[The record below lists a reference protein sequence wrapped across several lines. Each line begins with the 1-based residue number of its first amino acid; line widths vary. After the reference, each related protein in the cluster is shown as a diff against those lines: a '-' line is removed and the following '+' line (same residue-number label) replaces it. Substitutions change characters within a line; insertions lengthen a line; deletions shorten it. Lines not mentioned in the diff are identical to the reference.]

1 MKEFAMKCPAH
12 HVEYETVKTT
22 YEQYGVILK
31 DAKALRCPVD
41 GEELF
46 TLEQANPSARE

>member
-1 MKEFAMKCPAH
+1 MKEFAIKYPAH
-12 HVEYETVKTT
+12 GVKTT
-22 YEQYGVILK
+22 CEQYGVILQ

-46 TLEQANPSARE
+46 SLE

>member
-1 MKEFAMKCPAH
+1 MKEFAIKCPAH
-12 HVEYETVKTT
+12 GVKYETVKTT
-22 YEQYGVILK
+22 YEQYGVILQ

-46 TLEQANPSARE
+46 SLE